1 MASLDLKEFSRKFD
15 FLSPEDIGLIM
26 QHVHIEQLKKGDFF
40 IRAGEMS
47 RNIALVQEGLL
58 RCFYI
63 KENGEEVNA
72 FFRWEGT
79 VIGAYECI
87 IKETVSSQYIQAI
100 EDCILMSMDFSKLEK
115 LYDENRNLERAGKML
130 LQNTLS
136 EALQKIASF
145 ITDSPE
151 TRYIKLLE
159 EYPDLNQRIPN
170 KYIASFLGITPVSL
184 SRIRSR
190 IHKSKSE
197 LK

>member
-1 MASLDLKEFSRKFD
+1 MPTLDLKEFSQKFD
-15 FLSPEDIGLIM
+15 FLSSADLSLIL
-26 QHVHIEQLKKGDFF
+26 QHVKLQQLSKGEYF
-40 IRAGEMS
+40 IQSGQKH
-47 RNIALVQEGLL
+47 RNVALVKNGLL

-87 IKETVSSQYIQAI
+87 IKEVVSSQYIQAI
-100 EDCILMSMDFSKLEK
+100 EDCTLMSIDFNNLEK
-115 LYDENRNLERAGKML
+115 LYDENRNLEKAGKIL
-130 LQNTLS
+130 LQNTLA

-151 TRYIKLLE
+151 LRYKKLLE
-159 EYPDLNQRIPN
+159 EYPELNQRIPN

-184 SRIRSR
+184 SRIRRR
-190 IHKSKSE
+190 IHE
-197 LK
+197 NRN